1 VESEGLAYAL
11 GLLSDSEKALFQN
24 TGLALAAQR
33 LGSASFS
40 RMFTLCLFFQALA
53 DHGEP
58 LWYGA
63 SELVDG

>member
-11 GLLSDSEKALFQN
+11 GLLSDSETALLQN

-33 LGSASFS
+33 LGSAGFS
-40 RMFTLCLFFQALA
+40 RMFTFCLFFQALA

-63 SELVDG
+63 FELVDG